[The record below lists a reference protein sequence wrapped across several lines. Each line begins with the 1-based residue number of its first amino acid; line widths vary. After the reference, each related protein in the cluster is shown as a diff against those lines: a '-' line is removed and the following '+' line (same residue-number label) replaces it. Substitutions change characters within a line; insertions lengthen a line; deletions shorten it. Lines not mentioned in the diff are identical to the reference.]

1 MKDGPVSSSPTL
13 FHFMKISTEENELTL
28 RLQGQEERTLT
39 ATDQE
44 KNSLAFANRRHGF
57 FVLIEAPNRLAIDL
71 HNDVATTNA
80 RFVGGAARLHCR
92 YDNSLGFIQTQRSE
106 EHTSELQSLRHLV
119 CRLL

>member
-1 MKDGPVSSSPTL
+1 MKEGPVSSSPTL

-44 KNSLAFANRRHGF
+44 KNSLAFANRGHGF

-71 HNDVATTNA
+71 HNDIATPNGP
-80 RFVGGAARLHCR
+80 FVGGAGRRHSR
-92 YDNSLGFIQTQRSE
+92 YDISLGFFQTQVLCALIR
-106 EHTSELQSLRHLV
+106 
-119 CRLL
+119 